1 MTQYIL
7 RRLLALIPIL
17 IGVSIIIFLVMRL
30 VPGDPARQTL
40 GPEATGEQVEVLRKA
55 WRLDEPLPIQYIAW
69 LQRAVEGDL
78 GRSTVS
84 RVPVTEEI
92 LTRLPATLNLTLAS
106 MAVAIIFGLLFGI
119 ISAIRHNTLIDRGTM
134 LLALIGICTPSF
146 WLGLILLLIFS
157 VRLGWFPSTGAGGIS
172 HLVLPSVTLGV
183 GAAAVIA
190 RVTRSSMIDVFSEDF
205 IRTARAKGLAER
217 MVVVRHA
224 LKNALIPIITILGL
238 EFGGLLAGAV
248 ITETVF
254 SYPGIGQLLIKSI
267 NNRDFP
273 IVQGALLLFAVQFVL
288 VNLIVDL
295 LYAKV
300 DPRISYA

>member
-1 MTQYIL
+1 
-7 RRLLALIPIL
+7 
-17 IGVSIIIFLVMRL
+17 
-30 VPGDPARQTL
+30 
-40 GPEATGEQVEVLRKA
+40 
-55 WRLDEPLPIQYIAW
+55 
-69 LQRAVEGDL
+69 
-78 GRSTVS
+78 
-84 RVPVTEEI
+84 
-92 LTRLPATLNLTLAS
+92 
-106 MAVAIIFGLLFGI
+106 
-119 ISAIRHNTLIDRGTM
+119 M

-295 LYAKV
+295 LYARV

>member
-17 IGVSIIIFLVMRL
+17 LGVSIIIFLVMRL
-30 VPGDPARQTL
+30 IPGDPARQSL

-55 WRLDEPLPIQYIAW
+55 WRLDEPLPMQYVAW
-69 LQRAVEGDL
+69 LERAIDGDL

-92 LTRLPATLNLTLAS
+92 LSRLPATLELTLAS
-106 MAVAIIFGLLFGI
+106 MAVAIVFGLLFGI

-172 HLVLPSVTLGV
+172 HLVLPAITLGV

-190 RVTRSSMIDVFSEDF
+190 RVTRSSMIEVFSEDF

-273 IVQGALLLFAVQFVL
+273 IVQGVLLLFAIQFVL

-295 LYAKV
+295 LYAKA

>member
-1 MTQYIL
+1 
-7 RRLLALIPIL
+7 
-17 IGVSIIIFLVMRL
+17 
-30 VPGDPARQTL
+30 
-40 GPEATGEQVEVLRKA
+40 
-55 WRLDEPLPIQYIAW
+55 
-69 LQRAVEGDL
+69 
-78 GRSTVS
+78 
-84 RVPVTEEI
+84 VPVTEEI
-92 LTRLPATLNLTLAS
+92 FSRLPATLELTLAS
-106 MAVAIIFGLLFGI
+106 MAVAIVFGLLFGI
-119 ISAIRHNTLIDRGTM
+119 VSAIRHNTLVDRGTM

-146 WLGLILLLIFS
+146 WLGLILMLIFS
-157 VRLGWFPSTGAGGIS
+157 VELGWFPSTGAGGIS
-172 HLVLPSVTLGV
+172 HLVLPAITLGV

-190 RVTRSSMIDVFSEDF
+190 RVTRSSMIEVFSEDF

-273 IVQGALLLFAVQFVL
+273 IVQGALLLFAIQFVL

-295 LYAKV
+295 LYARV

>member
-1 MTQYIL
+1 MAQYVL
-7 RRLLALIPIL
+7 RRLFALIPIL

-30 VPGDPARQTL
+30 VPGDPARQSL

-55 WRLDEPLPIQYIAW
+55 WRLDEPLPVQYIAW
-69 LQRAVEGDL
+69 LQRAVEGDF

-92 LTRLPATLNLTLAS
+92 FTRLPATLELTLAS
-106 MAVAIIFGLLFGI
+106 MAVAIAFGLLFGI
-119 ISAIRHNTLIDRGTM
+119 VSAIRHNTLVDRGTM

-146 WLGLILLLIFS
+146 WLGLILLLVFS
-157 VRLGWFPSTGAGGIS
+157 VKLGWFPSTGAGGLS
-172 HLVLPSVTLGV
+172 HLILPAVTLGV

-190 RVTRSSMIDVFSEDF
+190 RVTRSSMIEVFSEDF

-224 LKNALIPIITILGL
+224 LKNALIPIITIVGL

-295 LYAKV
+295 LYARV
-300 DPRISYA
+300 DPRISFA

>member
-1 MTQYIL
+1 MTQYIF

-17 IGVSIIIFLVMRL
+17 LGVSIIIFLVMRL
-30 VPGDPARQTL
+30 IPGDPARQSL

-55 WRLDEPLPIQYIAW
+55 WRLDEPLPMQYLAW
-69 LQRAVEGDL
+69 LERAIEGDL

-84 RVPVTEEI
+84 RMPVTEEI
-92 LTRLPATLNLTLAS
+92 FSRLPATLELTLAS
-106 MAVAIIFGLLFGI
+106 MVVAIVFGLLFGI
-119 ISAIRHNTLIDRGTM
+119 VSAIRHNSLIDRGTM

-146 WLGLILLLIFS
+146 WLGLLLLLAFS
-157 VRLGWFPSTGAGGIS
+157 VKLSWFPSTGAGGLS
-172 HLVLPSVTLGV
+172 HLVLPAITLGV

-190 RVTRSSMIDVFSEDF
+190 RVTRSSMIEVFSEDF
-205 IRTARAKGLAER
+205 IRTARAKGLGER
-217 MVVVRHA
+217 LVVVRHA

-273 IVQGALLLFAVQFVL
+273 IVQGVLLLFAIQFVL
-288 VNLIVDL
+288 INLVVDL
-295 LYAKV
+295 LYARV

>member
-92 LTRLPATLNLTLAS
+92 FTRLPATLNLTLAS
-106 MAVAIIFGLLFGI
+106 MAIAIVFGLLFGI

-157 VRLGWFPSTGAGGIS
+157 VQFGWFPSTGAGGIS

-205 IRTARAKGLAER
+205 IRTARAKGIAER

-295 LYAKV
+295 LYARV
-300 DPRISYA
+300 DPRISYT

>member
-7 RRLLALIPIL
+7 RRILALIPIL

-30 VPGDPARQTL
+30 VPGDPARQSL

-55 WRLDEPLPIQYIAW
+55 WRLDEPLPVQYVAW
-69 LQRAVEGDL
+69 LQRAVEGDF

-92 LTRLPATLNLTLAS
+92 LTRLPATLELTMAS
-106 MAVAIIFGLLFGI
+106 MAIAIVFGLLFGI
-119 ISAIRHNTLIDRGTM
+119 VSAIRHNTLIDRGTM

-146 WLGLILLLIFS
+146 WLGLILLLTFS
-157 VRLGWFPSTGAGGIS
+157 VKLGWFPSTGAGGLS
-172 HLVLPSVTLGV
+172 HLVLPAVTLGV

-190 RVTRSSMIDVFSEDF
+190 RVTRSSMIEVFSEDF

-224 LKNALIPIITILGL
+224 LKNALIPIITIVGL

-295 LYAKV
+295 LYARV
-300 DPRISYA
+300 DPRISLA

>member
-17 IGVSIIIFLVMRL
+17 LGVSIIIFLVMRL
-30 VPGDPARQTL
+30 IPGDPARQSL

-55 WRLDEPLPIQYIAW
+55 WRLDEPLPMQYLAW
-69 LQRAVEGDL
+69 LERAIEGDL

-84 RVPVTEEI
+84 RAPVTEEI
-92 LTRLPATLNLTLAS
+92 FSRLPATLELTLAS
-106 MAVAIIFGLLFGI
+106 MVVAIVFGLLFGI
-119 ISAIRHNTLIDRGTM
+119 VSAIRHNSLIDRGTM

-146 WLGLILLLIFS
+146 WLGLLLLLAFS
-157 VRLGWFPSTGAGGIS
+157 VKLSWFPSTGAGGLS
-172 HLVLPSVTLGV
+172 HLVLPAITLGV

-190 RVTRSSMIDVFSEDF
+190 RVTRSSMIEVFSEDF
-205 IRTARAKGLAER
+205 IRTARAKGLGER
-217 MVVVRHA
+217 LVVVRHA

-273 IVQGALLLFAVQFVL
+273 IVQGVLLLFAIQFVL
-288 VNLIVDL
+288 INLVVDL
-295 LYAKV
+295 LYARV

>member
-1 MTQYIL
+1 MTQYIF

-17 IGVSIIIFLVMRL
+17 LGVSIIIFLVMRL
-30 VPGDPARQTL
+30 IPGDPARQSL

-55 WRLDEPLPIQYIAW
+55 WRLDEPLPMQYLAW
-69 LQRAVEGDL
+69 LERAIEGDL

-84 RVPVTEEI
+84 RAPVTEEI
-92 LTRLPATLNLTLAS
+92 FSRLPATLELTLAS
-106 MAVAIIFGLLFGI
+106 MVVAIVFGLLFGI
-119 ISAIRHNTLIDRGTM
+119 VSAIRHNSLIDRGTM

-146 WLGLILLLIFS
+146 WLGLLLLLAFS
-157 VRLGWFPSTGAGGIS
+157 VKLSWFPSTGAGGLS
-172 HLVLPSVTLGV
+172 HLVLPAITLGV

-190 RVTRSSMIDVFSEDF
+190 RVTRSSMIEVFSEDF
-205 IRTARAKGLAER
+205 IRTARAKGLGER
-217 MVVVRHA
+217 LVVVRHA

-273 IVQGALLLFAVQFVL
+273 IVQGVLLLFAIQFVL
-288 VNLIVDL
+288 INLVVDL
-295 LYAKV
+295 LYARV

>member
-17 IGVSIIIFLVMRL
+17 LGVSIIIFLVMRL
-30 VPGDPARQTL
+30 IPGDPARQSL

-55 WRLDEPLPIQYIAW
+55 WRLDEPLPMQYLAW
-69 LQRAVEGDL
+69 LERAIEGDL

-92 LTRLPATLNLTLAS
+92 FSRLPATLELTLAS
-106 MAVAIIFGLLFGI
+106 MVVAIVFGLLFGI
-119 ISAIRHNTLIDRGTM
+119 VSAIRHNSLIDRGTM

-146 WLGLILLLIFS
+146 WLGLLLLLAFS
-157 VRLGWFPSTGAGGIS
+157 VKLSWFPSTGAGGLS
-172 HLVLPSVTLGV
+172 HLVLPAITLGV

-190 RVTRSSMIDVFSEDF
+190 RVTRSSMIEVFSEDF
-205 IRTARAKGLAER
+205 IRTARAKGLGER
-217 MVVVRHA
+217 LVVVRHA

-273 IVQGALLLFAVQFVL
+273 IVQGVLLLFAIQFVL
-288 VNLIVDL
+288 INLVVDL
-295 LYAKV
+295 LYARV